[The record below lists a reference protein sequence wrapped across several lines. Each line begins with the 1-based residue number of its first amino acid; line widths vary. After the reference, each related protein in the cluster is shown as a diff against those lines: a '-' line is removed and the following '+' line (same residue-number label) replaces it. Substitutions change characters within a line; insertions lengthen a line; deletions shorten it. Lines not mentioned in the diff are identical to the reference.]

1 MLHRSGISLAL
12 VAGVLVVGAVPS
24 SAVAAQ
30 EIEGQYIVVLKEQAG
45 GDSAKRKARARGGKV
60 QREFSRAL
68 NGFSATLDAKALA
81 EVKRDPA
88 VDYVEPDR
96 VITID
101 ATQQNPPSW
110 GLDRIDQRSL
120 PLSRSY
126 TYEQT
131 GAGVDAYIVDTGI
144 AAHSDYNGRLKAG
157 YSAISGGTADCNGHG
172 THVAGTVGGTNYGV
186 AKGVSLI
193 PVRVL
198 NCSGSGSTSGVIAGV
213 DWVTSNHQAGRLA
226 VANMSLGGGASSTLD
241 RAVANAVAD
250 GVTFAVAAGNESQNA
265 CNVSPAR
272 AATAITVGATTNT
285 DARASYSNSGSCL
298 DIFAPGSGITSTWL
312 NGGTNTISGTS
323 MASPHVAGAAAVTLQ
338 ANPTYTPAQVTSRA
352 HLERY
357 DQRRHQPGLG
367 LAEPAAVH
375 RPGGRREPGPRSA
388 DRVRAAALPRVVH
401 RRQGLV
407 GADG

>member
-12 VAGVLVVGAVPS
+12 VAGALVVGAVPS

-96 VITID
+96 VITLD

-131 GAGVDAYIVDTGI
+131 GPGRRRLHRRHRDRLTHATSTAARSAGLQRDQRRHAD
-144 AAHSDYNGRLKAG
+144 
-157 YSAISGGTADCNGHG
+157 DCNGHG
-172 THVAGTVGGTNYGV
+172 THVAGTVGGYQLRRG
-186 AKGVSLI
+186 
-193 PVRVL
+193 
-198 NCSGSGSTSGVIAGV
+198 
-213 DWVTSNHQAGRLA
+213 QGRH
-226 VANMSLGGGASSTLD
+226 
-241 RAVANAVAD
+241 AD
-250 GVTFAVAAGNESQNA
+250 
-265 CNVSPAR
+265 
-272 AATAITVGATTNT
+272 
-285 DARASYSNSGSCL
+285 
-298 DIFAPGSGITSTWL
+298 PG
-312 NGGTNTISGTS
+312 
-323 MASPHVAGAAAVTLQ
+323 AGAQLQ
-338 ANPTYTPAQVTSRA
+338 R
-352 HLERY
+352 
-357 DQRRHQPGLG
+357 LG
-367 LAEPAAVH
+367 LDVG
-375 RPGGRREPGPRSA
+375 RDRGRRLGDLEPTGRTARGGQHEPRRWCFVHA
-388 DRVRAAALPRVVH
+388 RPRG
-401 RRQGLV
+401 RQRGRPTV
-407 GADG
+407 